1 MKMNKEKLDAS
12 CEMMTKELSKIDCCA
27 RFGTDSEYC
36 RTDIVVEHRN
46 HIGTQKYAI
55 FWKEVHS
62 LTEAAVPILV
72 DIKTRL
78 NSTVDNRMYEHL
90 KNENEMLKNIYYG
103 LSLTIKDVIFNPPA
117 TIVLWMDGTKTVVKD
132 QGEVFYDPE
141 KGMAMAV
148 AKKAFGNQGNYYNQF
163 SKYLDIYEKKQEDES
178 TQLYPTSVLQDA
190 VEKLKERLWTANYN
204 SKNNYNTVPNK
215 KQPKIDTKIVFE
227 DRINALVA
235 LSNLKDIFDRYGV
248 VSVGDLYDEAAIKCD
263 YTHSRFGWKN
273 HDDIHNAKI
282 VRVRGGYMIDLP
294 EPVEF
299 E

>member
-1 MKMNKEKLDAS
+1 MKMNDEKLNAF
-12 CEMMTKELSKIDCCA
+12 CEMMAKELSKIDCRA
-27 RFGTDSEYC
+27 KFGTDSEYC

-55 FWKEVHS
+55 FWKEVRS

-72 DIKTRL
+72 DIKTKL
-78 NSTVDNRMYEHL
+78 NSEV
-90 KNENEMLKNIYYG
+90 KNDLYKYVENDIEQTKNLYYG

-163 SKYLDIYEKKQEDES
+163 AKYLDIYEKKQEDES
-178 TQLYPTSVLQDA
+178 INSYANTVLNNLLD
-190 VEKLKERLWTANYN
+190 KFKN
-204 SKNNYNTVPNK
+204 SLTKANYNTVPNEK
-215 KQPKIDTKIVFE
+215 RTKIDTRIVFKH
-227 DRINALVA
+227 RNNALVA
-235 LSNLKDIFDRYGV
+235 LSNLENIFDRYGI
-248 VSVGDLYDEAAIKCD
+248 VSVGDLYDEAGIKCD
-263 YTHSRFGWKN
+263 YTSSRLGWK
-273 HDDIHNAKI
+273 DYDAIHNAKVI
-282 VRVRGGYMIDLP
+282 KVKGGYMIDLP

>member
-1 MKMNKEKLDAS
+1 MKMNKEKLDAF
-12 CEMMTKELSKIDCCA
+12 CEMMTKELNKIDCRA
-27 RFGTDSEYC
+27 SFGTDSEYC

-46 HIGTQKYAI
+46 CIGTQYYAVN
-55 FWKEVHS
+55 WKEVHS

-78 NSTVDNRMYEHL
+78 NSEV
-90 KNENEMLKNIYYG
+90 KNDLYKYIENDIEQTKNLYYG
-103 LSLTIKDVIFNPPA
+103 LSLSIKDVIFNPPA
-117 TIVLWMDGTKTVVKD
+117 TIVFWMDGTKTVVKD

-163 SKYLDIYEKKQEDES
+163 AKYLDVYEKKQENEFAKSYVNTVFNGLIDKFRNNL
-178 TQLYPTSVLQDA
+178 T
-190 VEKLKERLWTANYN
+190 RI
-204 SKNNYNTVPNK
+204 NYNTAPNK
-215 KQPKIDTKIVFE
+215 KRTKIDTEIVFE
-227 DRINALVA
+227 HRNNALVA

-248 VSVGDLYDEAAIKCD
+248 VSVGELYAEAGIKCD
-263 YTHSRFGWKN
+263 YTYSRFGWKN
-273 HDDIHNAKI
+273 RDDIYNAKVI
-282 VRVRGGYMIDLP
+282 KVKDGYMIDLP

>member
-1 MKMNKEKLDAS
+1 MKMNKEKLDAF
-12 CEMMTKELSKIDCCA
+12 CEMMTKELNKIDCRA
-27 RFGTDSEYC
+27 SFGTDSEYC

-163 SKYLDIYEKKQEDES
+163 AKYLDIYEKKQEDE
-178 TQLYPTSVLQDA
+178 TAQLYPTSVLQDA
-190 VEKLKERLWTANYN
+190 IEKLKERLWKANYN
-204 SKNNYNTVPNK
+204 SKCNYDSLPNK

-235 LSNLKDIFDRYGV
+235 LSNLKDIFDRYSV
-248 VSVGDLYDEAAIKCD
+248 VSVGDLYDEAGIKCD

-282 VRVRGGYMIDLP
+282 VKVKGGYMIDLP

>member
-1 MKMNKEKLDAS
+1 MKMNKEKLDAF
-12 CEMMTKELSKIDCCA
+12 CEMMTKELNKIDCRA
-27 RFGTDSEYC
+27 SFGTDSEYC

-46 HIGTQKYAI
+46 CIGTQKYAI

-163 SKYLDIYEKKQEDES
+163 KKYLDIYEKKQEDE
-178 TQLYPTSVLQDA
+178 TAQLYPTSVLQDA
-190 VEKLKERLWTANYN
+190 VEKLKERLWKANYN
-204 SKNNYNTVPNK
+204 SKCNYDSLPNK
-215 KQPKIDTKIVFE
+215 KQPKIDTKIAFE

-248 VSVGDLYDEAAIKCD
+248 VSVGDLYDEAGIKCD

-282 VRVRGGYMIDLP
+282 VRVKGGYMIDLP

>member
-1 MKMNKEKLDAS
+1 MKMNKEKLDAF
-12 CEMMTKELSKIDCCA
+12 CEMMTKELNKIDCRA
-27 RFGTDSEYC
+27 SFGTDSEYC

-46 HIGTQKYAI
+46 CIGTQKYAI

-163 SKYLDIYEKKQEDES
+163 AKYLDIYEKKQEDE
-178 TQLYPTSVLQDA
+178 TAQLYPTSVLQDA
-190 VEKLKERLWTANYN
+190 VEKLKERLWKANYN
-204 SKNNYNTVPNK
+204 SKCNYDSLPNK
-215 KQPKIDTKIVFE
+215 KQPKIDTKIAFE

-248 VSVGDLYDEAAIKCD
+248 VSVGDLYDEAGIKCD

-282 VRVRGGYMIDLP
+282 VRVKGGYMIDLP

>member
-1 MKMNKEKLDAS
+1 MKMNKEKLDAF
-12 CEMMTKELSKIDCCA
+12 CEMMTKELNKIDCRA
-27 RFGTDSEYC
+27 SFGTDSEYC

-46 HIGTQKYAI
+46 CIGTQYYAVN
-55 FWKEVHS
+55 WKEVHS

-78 NSTVDNRMYEHL
+78 NSEV
-90 KNENEMLKNIYYG
+90 KNDLYKYVENDIEQTKNLYYG

-117 TIVLWMDGTKTVVKD
+117 TIVFWMDGTKTVVKD

-163 SKYLDIYEKKQEDES
+163 KKYIDIWEKKQEDES
-178 TQLYPTSVLQDA
+178 AQLCPTSVLQDM
-190 VEKLKERLWTANYN
+190 VEKLQDRLWKANYN
-204 SKNNYNTVPNK
+204 SKCNYDALHNK
-215 KQPKIDTKIVFE
+215 KRTKIDTKIVFE
-227 DRINALVA
+227 HRNNALVA
-235 LSNLKDIFDRYGV
+235 LSNLEDIFDRYGV

-263 YTHSRFGWKN
+263 YTCSRFGWKN
-273 HDDIHNAKI
+273 YDDIHNAKI
-282 VRVRGGYMIDLP
+282 VKVKGGYMIDLP

>member
-1 MKMNKEKLDAS
+1 MKMTKDKLDAF
-12 CEMMTKELSKIDCCA
+12 CEMMAKELSKVNCCA

-46 HIGTQKYAI
+46 HIGTQKYAVD
-55 FWKEVHS
+55 WKEAHS

-78 NSTVDNRMYEHL
+78 NSEV
-90 KNENEMLKNIYYG
+90 KNDLYKYVENDIEQTKNLYYG

-117 TIVLWMDGTKTVVKD
+117 TIVFWMDGTKTVVKD

-163 SKYLDIYEKKQEDES
+163 KKYIDIWEKKQEDES
-178 TQLYPTSVLQDA
+178 AKSYVN
-190 VEKLKERLWTANYN
+190 TALNDLIDKFRN
-204 SKNNYNTVPNK
+204 SLTRTNYNTVSNEK
-215 KQPKIDTKIVFE
+215 RTKIDTKIVFE
-227 DRINALVA
+227 HRNDALVA
-235 LSNLKDIFDRYGV
+235 LSNLKDIFDLYYV
-248 VSVGDLYDEAAIKCD
+248 VSVADLYDQAEIKCD
-263 YTHSRFGWKN
+263 YTYGRFGWKD
-273 HDDIHNAKI
+273 HDAIHNAKI
-282 VRVRGGYMIDLP
+282 IKVKGGYTIDLP

-299 E
+299 K

>member
-1 MKMNKEKLDAS
+1 MKMNKEKLDAF
-12 CEMMTKELSKIDCCA
+12 CEMMTKELNKIDCRA
-27 RFGTDSEYC
+27 SFGTDSEYC

-46 HIGTQKYAI
+46 CIGTQYYAVN
-55 FWKEVHS
+55 WKEVHS

-78 NSTVDNRMYEHL
+78 NSEVKNDMYKYLENDIEQT
-90 KNENEMLKNIYYG
+90 KNLYYG

-117 TIVLWMDGTKTVVKD
+117 TIVFWMDGTKTVVKD

-163 SKYLDIYEKKQEDES
+163 TKYLDIYEKKQENEFAKS
-178 TQLYPTSVLQDA
+178 YVNTVLDN
-190 VEKLKERLWTANYN
+190 VIDKFRNNLSRI
-204 SKNNYNTVPNK
+204 NYNTAPNK
-215 KQPKIDTKIVFE
+215 KRTKIDTEIVFE
-227 DRINALVA
+227 HRNNALVA
-235 LSNLKDIFDRYGV
+235 LSNLEDIFDRYGV
-248 VSVGDLYDEAAIKCD
+248 VSVGELYAEAGIKCD
-263 YTHSRFGWKN
+263 YTYSRFGWKN
-273 HDDIHNAKI
+273 RDDIYNAKI
-282 VRVRGGYMIDLP
+282 VKVKDGYMIDLP

>member
-1 MKMNKEKLDAS
+1 MKMNKEKLDAF
-12 CEMMTKELSKIDCCA
+12 CEMMTKELNKIDCHA
-27 RFGTDSEYC
+27 SFGTDSEYY
-36 RTDIVVEHRN
+36 RTDIVVERRN
-46 HIGTQKYAI
+46 CIGTQYYAVN
-55 FWKEVHS
+55 WKEVHS

-72 DIKTRL
+72 DIRTKL
-78 NSTVDNRMYEHL
+78 NSEV
-90 KNENEMLKNIYYG
+90 KNDLYKYVENDIEQTKNLYYG

-163 SKYLDIYEKKQEDES
+163 AKYLDIYEKKQEDE
-178 TQLYPTSVLQDA
+178 TAQLYPTSVLQDA
-190 VEKLKERLWTANYN
+190 VEKLKERLWKANYN
-204 SKNNYNTVPNK
+204 SKCNYGSLHNA

-248 VSVGDLYDEAAIKCD
+248 VSVGDLYDEAGIKCD

-282 VRVRGGYMIDLP
+282 VRAKGGYMIDLP

>member
-1 MKMNKEKLDAS
+1 MKMNKEKLDAF
-12 CEMMTKELSKIDCCA
+12 CEMMTKELNKIDCRA
-27 RFGTDSEYC
+27 SFGTDSEYC

-46 HIGTQKYAI
+46 HIGTQKYAVD
-55 FWKEVHS
+55 WKEAHS

-90 KNENEMLKNIYYG
+90 KNENEMLKNIHYG

-163 SKYLDIYEKKQEDES
+163 AKYLDIYEKKQEDE
-178 TQLYPTSVLQDA
+178 TAQLYPTSVLQDA
-190 VEKLKERLWTANYN
+190 IEKLKERLWKANYN
-204 SKNNYNTVPNK
+204 SKCNYDSLPNK
-215 KQPKIDTKIVFE
+215 KQPKIDTKIIFE

-235 LSNLKDIFDRYGV
+235 LSNLKDIFDRYSV
-248 VSVGDLYDEAAIKCD
+248 VSVGDLYDEAGIKCD

-282 VRVRGGYMIDLP
+282 VKVKGGYMIDLP

>member
-1 MKMNKEKLDAS
+1 MKMNKEKLDAF
-12 CEMMTKELSKIDCCA
+12 CEMMTKELNKIDCHA
-27 RFGTDSEYC
+27 SFYTDSEYC

-46 HIGTQKYAI
+46 CIGTQKYAI

-78 NSTVDNRMYEHL
+78 NSEV
-90 KNENEMLKNIYYG
+90 KNDLYKYVENDIEQTKNLYYG

-163 SKYLDIYEKKQEDES
+163 AKYLDIYEKKQEDEF

-190 VEKLKERLWTANYN
+190 VEKLKERLWKANYN
-204 SKNNYNTVPNK
+204 SKCNYDSLPNE

-248 VSVGDLYDEAAIKCD
+248 VSVGDLYDEAGIKCD

-273 HDDIHNAKI
+273 YDDIHNAKI
-282 VRVRGGYMIDLP
+282 VKVKGGYMIDLP

>member
-1 MKMNKEKLDAS
+1 MKMNKEKLDAF
-12 CEMMTKELSKIDCCA
+12 CEMMTKELNKIDCRA
-27 RFGTDSEYC
+27 SFGTDSEYC

-72 DIKTRL
+72 DIRTRL
-78 NSTVDNRMYEHL
+78 NSEV
-90 KNENEMLKNIYYG
+90 KNDLYKYVENDIEQTKNLYYG

-117 TIVLWMDGTKTVVKD
+117 TIVFWMDGTKTVVKD

-163 SKYLDIYEKKQEDES
+163 SKYLDIYEKKQEAEF
-178 TQLYPTSVLQDA
+178 TSSYANTVLDDII
-190 VEKLKERLWTANYN
+190 EKFRN
-204 SKNNYNTVPNK
+204 SLTKTNYNTVSNEK
-215 KQPKIDTKIVFE
+215 RTKIDTKIVFE
-227 DRINALVA
+227 HRNDALVA
-235 LSNLKDIFDRYGV
+235 LSNLKDIFDLYYV
-248 VSVGDLYDEAAIKCD
+248 VSVADLYDQAGIKCD
-263 YTHSRFGWKN
+263 YTYGRFGWKN
-273 HDDIHNAKI
+273 YDDIHNAKI
-282 VRVRGGYMIDLP
+282 VKVKGGYMSDLP

-299 E
+299 K

>member
-1 MKMNKEKLDAS
+1 MKMNKEKLDAF
-12 CEMMTKELSKIDCCA
+12 CEMMTKELNKIDCRA
-27 RFGTDSEYC
+27 SFGTDSEYC

-46 HIGTQKYAI
+46 CIGTQYYAVN
-55 FWKEVHS
+55 WKEVHS

-78 NSTVDNRMYEHL
+78 NSEV
-90 KNENEMLKNIYYG
+90 KNDLYKYVENDIEQTKNLYYG

-117 TIVLWMDGTKTVVKD
+117 TIVFWMDGTKTVVKD

-163 SKYLDIYEKKQEDES
+163 KKYIDIWEKKQEDES
-178 TQLYPTSVLQDA
+178 AQLCPTSVLQDM
-190 VEKLKERLWTANYN
+190 VEKLQDRLWKANYDARH
-204 SKNNYNTVPNK
+204 NK
-215 KQPKIDTKIVFE
+215 KRTKIDTEIVFE
-227 DRINALVA
+227 HRNNALVA
-235 LSNLKDIFDRYGV
+235 LSNLEDIFDRYGV

-263 YTHSRFGWKN
+263 YTCSRFGWKN
-273 HDDIHNAKI
+273 YDDIHNAKI
-282 VRVRGGYMIDLP
+282 VKVKGGYMIDLP